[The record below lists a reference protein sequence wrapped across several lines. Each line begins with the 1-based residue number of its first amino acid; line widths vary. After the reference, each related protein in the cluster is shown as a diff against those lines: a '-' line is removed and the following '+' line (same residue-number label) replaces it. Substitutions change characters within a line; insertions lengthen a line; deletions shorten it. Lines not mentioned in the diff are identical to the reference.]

1 MSFQVAAGSP
11 ARCRDIRTPF
21 FVSHKNRSN
30 TCGRF
35 GSPSGGTLNSLTRH
49 FCFFC
54 NVLMWHSAVIA
65 ELRQL
70 MIVAR
75 PQTRPPPLSLSLCAV
90 PRSRAGILMNTW
102 RWSSADRQAPG
113 CGAGVVLVVVLGEG
127 WAGQRPRV
135 TPKLSNKSC
144 SFTVLTPWPLLPV
157 RHSV

>member
-1 MSFQVAAGSP
+1 MMQYSFQNFKVNRAELKPVSFQVTAGSP

-21 FVSHKNRSN
+21 FVSQKSRSN

-75 PQTRPPPLSLSLCAV
+75 PQTRPPPLSLSL
-90 PRSRAGILMNTW
+90 
-102 RWSSADRQAPG
+102 SALFLAAEP
-113 CGAGVVLVVVLGEG
+113 E
-127 WAGQRPRV
+127 
-135 TPKLSNKSC
+135 S
-144 SFTVLTPWPLLPV
+144 
-157 RHSV
+157 